1 MNESLI
7 IAVTLAGAYLLGA
20 VPFGLL
26 VARFTG
32 AGDIRRQGSGNIG
45 ATNVLRVAGRAAGAA
60 ALLLDIGKG
69 ALAAGCAMYLLG
81 RDSPYTALAVLLAFL
96 GHLYPVYLR
105 FRGGKGVAVAL
116 GALLAWT
123 PLLGLQIALTWLAA
137 LKLCKISSLAALIAF
152 GCAPLG
158 LLGPTP
164 SMAPHTLGAIIALI
178 FWRHRS
184 NISRLLAGTEPTI
197 GRKEPS

>member
-26 VARFTG
+26 VARLRG

-69 ALAAGCAMYLLG
+69 ALAAAGAMLLLG

-105 FRGGKGVAVAL
+105 FQGGKGVAVAL
-116 GALLAWT
+116 GALLAWI
-123 PLLGLQIALTWLAA
+123 PLLGLQIAVTWLVA
-137 LKLCKISSLAALIAF
+137 LRLFKISSLAALIAF
-152 GCAPLG
+152 GCAPLA
-158 LLGPTP
+158 LLWPTP
-164 SMAPHTLGAIIALI
+164 PMAPVTLGAIITLI